1 MVAPFRLQMEVGYM
15 KVIVGLGN
23 PGRKYEVTR
32 HNIGFITV
40 DHIAD
45 ELDIDVTRM
54 KWKGLLGEGRVQGEK
69 VILFKPQTYMNKSGE
84 AVRELIDFYDVPLT
98 DVLFI
103 YDDLDLPS
111 GKIKLRMKGSAGGHN
126 GVKSLI
132 QHLGTK
138 ELRRIK
144 MGVGRPD
151 SGDVVSYVLGPF
163 PGEEQEAVRAMISK
177 AVQAGIAF
185 CTEEFSKVMNMY
197 NRS

>member
-111 GKIKLRMKGSAGGHN
+111 GKIKLRTKGSAGGHN

-151 SGDVVSYVLGPF
+151 SGDVVSYVLGQF
-163 PGEEQEAVRAMISK
+163 PGEEQEAVRAMINM

-197 NRS
+197 NGS